1 MRMLAL
7 ILISAISL
15 ASSSAFA
22 ASYTYTGNFYSGFE
36 GFLFGT
42 FNNVQASLSFD
53 APLEAN
59 RTLADVQAVAG
70 FTLTMSGWGGLTL
83 SSDGQVTGPANT
95 QGGWLLNNVSAQVA
109 TDSDGRISAWDLGMM
124 AYDSLGNG
132 GHWISSSS
140 SATLLSLP
148 GGSQL
153 AFDYVYDAAGFGG
166 PGDQAGFAPVAAGVW
181 VDTVDRSLV
190 PEPGTA
196 LLMGLGLAGLAA
208 QRR

>member
-1 MRMLAL
+1 MRTLAL

-42 FNNVQASLSFD
+42 TDFVQASLSFD

-70 FTLTMSGWGGLTL
+70 FTLTMSGGSVLTL

-95 QGGWLLNNVSAQVA
+95 SGGWVLNNVSAQVA
-109 TDSDGRISAWDLGMM
+109 TDSDGRISAWQLGMS
-124 AYDSLGNG
+124 AYESFGG

-140 SATLLSLP
+140 AATQVSLP

-153 AFDYVYDAAGFGG
+153 AFDDVLDATPFSPA
-166 PGDQAGFAPVAAGVW
+166 GDQFALASDAPGVW

-190 PEPGTA
+190 PEPSTA

-208 QRR
+208 RRR